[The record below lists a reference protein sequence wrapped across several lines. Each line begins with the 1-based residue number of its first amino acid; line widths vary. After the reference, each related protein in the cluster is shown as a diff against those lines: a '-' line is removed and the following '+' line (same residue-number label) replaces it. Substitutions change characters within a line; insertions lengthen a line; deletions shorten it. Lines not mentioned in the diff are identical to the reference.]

1 MNSNY
6 RTGIGFDAH
15 QVGQERPCQL
25 AGLTWPESARLVGH
39 SDGDVAVHAICDA
52 ILSACQLGDLGDL
65 FGVDQE
71 QWKGASGL
79 TMLNHLREYVTGL
92 KFTIVNASVQII
104 GNEPKIRVRRDEAQR
119 VLSEALEAPVS
130 VSATTTDHLG
140 FTGRGEGVAAI
151 ASALV
156 IAP

>member
-1 MNSNY
+1 M
-6 RTGIGFDAH
+6 GMI
-15 QVGQERPCQL
+15 
-25 AGLTWPESARLVGH
+25 GH

-52 ILSACQLGDLGDL
+52 VLSACQLGDLGDL
-65 FGVDQE
+65 FGVDQK
-71 QWKGASGL
+71 QWKDASGVA
-79 TMLNHLREYVTGL
+79 MLYHLRDYVSGL
-92 KFTIVNASVQII
+92 KFTIVNASVQIV
-104 GNEPKIRVRRDEAQR
+104 GNEPKIRGRREEAQR
-119 VLSEALEAPVS
+119 VLSDALGAPVS

>member
-6 RTGIGFDAH
+6 RTGIGFDSH

-104 GNEPKIRVRRDEAQR
+104 GNEPKIRARRDEAQR
-119 VLSEALEAPVS
+119 VLSEALGAPVS

-156 IAP
+156 VAP

>member
-6 RTGIGFDAH
+6 RTGIGVDSH

-52 ILSACQLGDLGDL
+52 VLSACQLGDLGDL

-71 QWKGASGL
+71 QWKGASGIA
-79 TMLNHLREYVTGL
+79 MLNHLREYVTGL

-104 GNEPKIRVRRDEAQR
+104 GNEPKIRARRDEAQR
-119 VLSEALEAPVS
+119 VLSEALGAPVS